1 MNERSTAQDGQP
13 MEQSERST
21 TGDGQPMEQN
31 DRSRAQDGQRM
42 GQNERTPERDEPV
55 MPGIGRSVI
64 LRVVGVG
71 FALLGLAWTRAFI
84 GSVAAGG
91 PASFED
97 WRAGAYALTYLLAGV
112 GMVLHTRWAAF
123 AAAAWGLVT
132 LTQFFYPPI
141 PRSQVPLL
149 AQVAV
154 GLIVIFWTVGLVFY
168 IRRHT
173 RSAAHNGGG

>member
-1 MNERSTAQDGQP
+1 M
-13 MEQSERST
+13 SERST
-21 TGDGQPMEQN
+21 PQDEARMEQ
-31 DRSRAQDGQRM
+31 DERHMEQDQR
-42 GQNERTPERDEPV
+42 RTHEEPV
-55 MPGIGRSVI
+55 LPGIGRSVI

-71 FALLGLAWTRAFI
+71 FALLGLAWARAFI

-112 GMVLHTRWAAF
+112 GMVLHTRWAAV
-123 AAAAWGLVT
+123 AAAAWGAVT

-173 RSAAHNGGG
+173 RSAPHNGSG